1 MPEATAWSVEIDREL
16 CMGSGMCIVYAPG
29 TFAHDDQT
37 KAVVVDPA
45 GDPIDAIRNAVQAC
59 PTSALHLVSKDAATN
74 DENEGAEAEPLP
86 EAGRRRGIDH
96 QDHRGGAGT

>member
-1 MPEATAWSVEIDREL
+1 MPDAGSAWWIEVDREL

-29 TFAHDDQT
+29 TFAHDDET

-59 PTSALHLVSKDAATN
+59 PTSALRLLSQDAVSDEQDEGDEAA
-74 DENEGAEAEPLP
+74 PLP
-86 EAGRRRGIDH
+86 EAGRRSGIDH
-96 QDHRGGAGT
+96 REGA

>member
-1 MPEATAWSVEIDREL
+1 MAEAEAAWSIEVDREL

-29 TFAHDDQT
+29 TFEHDEHT

-59 PTSALHLVSKDAATN
+59 PTSALRLLTDEN
-74 DENEGAEAEPLP
+74 DENDGNDEGA
-86 EAGRRRGIDH
+86 
-96 QDHRGGAGT
+96 

>member
-1 MPEATAWSVEIDREL
+1 MPEAGPAWSIEVDREL

-29 TFAHDDQT
+29 TFAHDEHT

-59 PTSALHLVSKDAATN
+59 PTSALRLRPQDAVTGQN
-74 DENEGAEAEPLP
+74 DENDQGA
-86 EAGRRRGIDH
+86 
-96 QDHRGGAGT
+96 